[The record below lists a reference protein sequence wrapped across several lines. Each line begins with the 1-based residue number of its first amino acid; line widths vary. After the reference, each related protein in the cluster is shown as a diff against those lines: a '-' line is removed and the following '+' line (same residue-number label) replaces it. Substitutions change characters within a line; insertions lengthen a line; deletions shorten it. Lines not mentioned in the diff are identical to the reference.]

1 MAPTDV
7 ANRQNST
14 VYRWFVT
21 HLRDVKAT
29 KVDKDNKKQSEKPH
43 CYLCKANNKLDEWKE
58 INKLDNKAKFLY
70 VSKTCLCRGCLKH
83 GHVIKHCKKERRH
96 LFMRVYLK
104 E

>member
-29 KVDKDNKKQSEKPH
+29 KVDKDNIKQSEKPH
-43 CYLCKANNKLDEWKE
+43 CYLCKANNK
-58 INKLDNKAKFLY
+58 
-70 VSKTCLCRGCLKH
+70 R
-83 GHVIKHCKKERRH
+83 
-96 LFMRVYLK
+96 
-104 E
+104 